1 MPMNV
6 KAHPAVRDLREMIL
20 RMAARAEA
28 ILGMAIR
35 ALRER
40 DAALAAGVQ
49 GEDLEIDR
57 LDVMIDEA
65 VLRALALQAP
75 LAEDLR
81 GVVAIKTMA
90 IDLERVGDLARNIGK
105 SAERLAERPA
115 TELTSW
121 LEPLETEA
129 LGLLR
134 RALDCFEAHDPAAAR
149 AVIEAD
155 DGIDALQDGIVRA
168 LIARIG
174 EHPEIA
180 AQAVDLILI
189 AEALE
194 RVADHATNVAEDVIL
209 IAEARNVK
217 HAGKLAGSRA

>member
-1 MPMNV
+1 MNV

-20 RMAARAEA
+20 RMGARAEA
-28 ILGMAIR
+28 ILETAIR
-35 ALRER
+35 ALRDR
-40 DAALAAGVQ
+40 DPRLAEQVR

-57 LDVMIDEA
+57 LDVAIDEA

-90 IDLERVGDLARNIGK
+90 IDLERVGDLARNIAK
-105 SAERLAERPA
+105 SAARLAERPS
-115 TELTSW
+115 TELGAW

-129 LGLLR
+129 LALLR
-134 RALDCFEAHDPAAAR
+134 RSLDCFEAHDPAAAR
-149 AVIEAD
+149 AVIDAD
-155 DGIDALQDGIVRA
+155 DRIDALQDELVRA

-174 EHPEIA
+174 QQPDVA
-180 AQAVDLILI
+180 SQAVDLILV
-189 AEALE
+189 AESLE
-194 RVADHATNVAEDVIL
+194 RVADHATNIAEDVIL

-217 HAGKLAGSRA
+217 HAGKLAGAKG